1 MIYLRSSFG
10 WCILVVSQLC
20 YCQSDNIKWSSL
32 TFLWCVCR
40 YRDWNGI
47 NRLWRV
53 FPLLWNDPILWQ
65 STPGYWKCK
74 WTELWVYSAFCEKTM
89 FLYYFIFFAL
99 RSCLLLDLP
108 SSLASKGLSASSSR
122 STKWKPPVSSL
133 AAFLWCW
140 LAGQLLE
147 SCWRSTVSFCCSGEQ
162 RTKKMSHS
170 SSGNR
175 IRYLSMKDFNR
186 DLLCLRSLV
195 QGLLPSHRRLHQ
207 KNTCP
212 GLHPKP
218 VVHQCSEYQSASP
231 RCGHPAEQRRWNT
244 STAWLFYLFIVHYR
258 DAWNHS

>member
-1 MIYLRSSFG
+1 MCVVTEIGMGLTGFGVFFLFFGMILFFDKALLAIG
-10 WCILVVSQLC
+10 NVSELNYGSTLHFVRRQC
-20 YCQSDNIKWSSL
+20 SY
-32 TFLWCVCR
+32 
-40 YRDWNGI
+40 I
-47 NRLWRV
+47 N
-53 FPLLWNDPILWQ
+53 F
-65 STPGYWKCK
+65 
-74 WTELWVYSAFCEKTM
+74 F
-89 FLYYFIFFAL
+89 FFFAL

-108 SSLASKGLSASSSR
+108 SSSASKGLSASSSR

-175 IRYLSMKDFNR
+175 IRYLSMEDFNR